1 MNYGSLGDL
10 SRAYAMQ
17 TRNTSLKQ
25 DIERLTT
32 ELSTGQTADLRTA
45 VGSNAAYVSDLERS
59 LTKLDGYD
67 LATLEAG
74 QFASGV
80 QTALTYIDDLN
91 DSFRDSMLNTSGSA
105 LGAGTTTSVSMAYQT
120 LGSVIGALNTS
131 VGGRSVFSGMATDT
145 APLAPVDDLLADL
158 SSVMAGAGSVDDM
171 MAAAKTWFDDPAGFG
186 ATGYLGSDTALA
198 PMALSD
204 VESVS
209 FDIRADDPA
218 LRETLRNL
226 AMVALADDPALALT
240 TTQQSEMIDKTT
252 ANVVSSSGALID
264 LQAMVGVTEN
274 RIETLSVR
282 NSAER
287 SALEIARNDLLSI
300 DPFQS
305 ATELEQ
311 VQFQLESLYAI
322 TSRMSQL
329 SLVNYL

>member
-17 TRNTSLKQ
+17 ARNSTLKQ

-80 QTALTYIDDLN
+80 QAALTYIDDLN
-91 DSFRDSMLNTSGSA
+91 TSFRDAMLNTSGSA
-105 LGAGTTTSVSMAYQT
+105 LGANTTTNVATAFQT

-145 APLAPVDDLLADL
+145 APLAPIDDLLADL
-158 SSVMAGAGSVDDM
+158 STVMAGAGSVDDM
-171 MAAAKTWFDDPAGFG
+171 MAAAQAWFDDPAGFG
-186 ATGYLGSDTALA
+186 ATGYLGSDTDLA
-198 PMALSD
+198 PMGLSD

-209 FDIRADDPA
+209 ITVRGDDPV

-226 AMVALADDPALALT
+226 AMVALANDPALALT
-240 TTQQSEMIDKTT
+240 SIQQSELIEKTT
-252 ANVVSSSGALID
+252 ANVVATSGTLID
-264 LQAMVGVTEN
+264 LQAAVGVTEN

-282 NSAER
+282 RSAER
-287 SALEIARNDLLSI
+287 SSLEVARNNLLSI